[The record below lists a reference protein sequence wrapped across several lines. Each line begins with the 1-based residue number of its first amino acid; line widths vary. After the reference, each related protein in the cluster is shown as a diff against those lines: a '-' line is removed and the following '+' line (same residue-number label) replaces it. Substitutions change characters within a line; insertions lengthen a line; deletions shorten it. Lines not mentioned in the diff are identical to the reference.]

1 MKKQMEG
8 DNDQRR
14 AAAADA
20 RDEGRSASED
30 GATTGASKQ
39 RRKLGSDAEHE
50 ERLRGS
56 AQGKQQP
63 GQFSPEPKP
72 GSTPSR
78 RGADEPPLTQTDGFP
93 PRRVSDHARA
103 GDLDER
109 DERVLQTL
117 ARLEDEESAPTVT
130 EIAHEA
136 DLDAD
141 EAMTVMQRLINDHDL
156 VQELPAGAVGGRRY
170 RIKART

>member
-39 RRKLGSDAEHE
+39 RRKLGSDANHE

-56 AQGKQQP
+56 ARGKQQP
-63 GQFSPEPKP
+63 RQFSPDPKP

-78 RGADEPPLTQTDGFP
+78 RGADEPPLAQTDGFP
-93 PRRVSDHARA
+93 PRRESEHARA
-103 GDLDER
+103 GELNER
-109 DERVLQTL
+109 DERVLRSL
-117 ARLEDEESAPTVT
+117 ADLEDEDSAPTVT
-130 EIAHEA
+130 EIAREA
-136 DLDAD
+136 GLEAD
-141 EAMTVMQRLINDHDL
+141 EAMTVMQRLINDHDV
-156 VQELPAGAVGGRRY
+156 VQELPAEAAGGRRY
-170 RIKART
+170 RVKSRA